1 MNILEKIN
9 YALDSRLDESGIRNI
24 RELSKTHK
32 TAEIYFHQD
41 LDGVSSGIAIKNY
54 LERYGIKTIATHV
67 IQYGDM
73 EYAVPKPKD
82 KTLHVLVDFA
92 HGKDAVMQ
100 IHTDHHEGQVG
111 VAKGTSTSFVHTPSN
126 AAYLSAVIN
135 VADAFPQEDL
145 KLISMVDS
153 ADFARNNITPDDVMR
168 AAFKLDTDKSVD
180 MNRTAM
186 GLVTNKLILAYKNKK
201 QFMEKLVMMANPSLI
216 SMYNTTKYL
225 AKKEG
230 YRPPEELEA
239 AMANYVEIQKGKIV
253 DDGDVSDIPSL
264 ATGESMEIGPVVVQY
279 GGGSLTSK
287 KVLYDRYTV
296 FKNHPDSD
304 FLVIMWPLGLL
315 QATKNPFKKNANPVH
330 LGKLAQK
337 VLEKYRSKLENIN
350 VSLDYIKQTFEKKAT
365 EESLGFNF
373 NDFLALFEKYA
384 KGIDG
389 KESWKNLIADITNK
403 KYANLS
409 FKQKNILKKITV
421 SAWDIIQAQSGGHP
435 SITNISGINFIG
447 TGYVDIMK
455 DMAKGIV
462 KELQKV

>member
-1 MNILEKIN
+1 M
-9 YALDSRLDESGIRNI
+9 
-24 RELSKTHK
+24 T
-32 TAEIYFHQD
+32 

-67 IQYGDM
+67 IQYGDA

-92 HGKDAVMQ
+92 HGKDAVMH

-135 VADAFPQEDL
+135 VADAFPHEDL

-168 AAFKLDTDKSVD
+168 ASFSVDTDKTVE

-201 QFMEKLVMMANPSLI
+201 QFMEKLVMMASPSLV

-253 DDGDVSDIPSL
+253 DDGDISDIPNL
-264 ATGESMEIGPVVVQY
+264 KTGESMEIGPVVVQY

-330 LGKLAQK
+330 LGQLAQK
-337 VLEKYRSKLENIN
+337 VLEKYRSKLESIN
-350 VSLDYIKQTFEKKAT
+350 VSLDYIKNTFEKKAT

-389 KESWKNLIADITNK
+389 KESWRNLVADITNK

-409 FKQKNILKKITV
+409 FKQQNILKKITV
-421 SAWDIIQAQSGGHP
+421 TAWDVIQAQSGGHP

-447 TGYVDIMK
+447 KGYVNIMK
-455 DMAKGIV
+455 SITKDIV